1 MMKIAEIA
9 SAEDQLT
16 LWKTISDSV
25 WATIRQQAEAEAV
38 QHTPLPAQRPPRLK
52 SHPVTAAPKHRAPP
66 PHKSPPQ
73 KSAPPPAADSGES
86 IGLQRLKAQSQAK
99 HQQQK
104 PQRSTSI
111 IRTQPPLAPAQQ
123 RMQQAASSTSHTAS

>member
-25 WATIRQQAEAEAV
+25 WSTIRQQAEAEAARRAAS
-38 QHTPLPAQRPPRLK
+38 TAQRPPRLK

-66 PHKSPPQ
+66 LHKSP
-73 KSAPPPAADSGES
+73 PPPAADSGES

-111 IRTQPPLAPAQQ
+111 IRPQPPLTPAQH